1 MVSKNIMSYLKTPNL
16 HKILEKIEAR
26 SRVVTNFFDFFFGI
40 AREFFYDVCFI
51 RFSGHVLV
59 PGKKWRMERLL

>member
-16 HKILEKIEAR
+16 LKILEKIEPI
-26 SRVVTNFFDFFFGI
+26 SRVVTNFFDFFGI

-59 PGKKWRMERLL
+59 PGKEWIMEALV

>member
-1 MVSKNIMSYLKTPNL
+1 MVSKNMMSYLKTPNL
-16 HKILEKIEAR
+16 LKILEKIETR
-26 SRVVTNFFDFFFGI
+26 SRAVTIFLFFFGI

-59 PGKKWRMERLL
+59 PGKEWRMEALL